1 MEISKLNTDITTSSL
16 MQRALEEYISSEKWK
31 NNIKYLNTEY
41 HERYSLMKNILD
53 NDFNETLDYNDPKG
67 GLTFYVKLKNESIS
81 IIKLFEELRKQDVY
95 ITPAEIFFISSK
107 DGEYSFRIG
116 FYQTDKEKI
125 KKGMSILK
133 SVLDNLKYNSN

>member
-1 MEISKLNTDITTSSL
+1 M
-16 MQRALEEYISSEKWK
+16 
-31 NNIKYLNTEY
+31 
-41 HERYSLMKNILD
+41 
-53 NDFNETLDYNDPKG
+53 
-67 GLTFYVKLKNESIS
+67 
-81 IIKLFEELRKQDVY
+81 Y